1 MTYSLFK
8 RVQSI
13 LLCAMMMISLLAD
26 IPVSAEGNECPLYGQ
41 HKLDGAVMFEAKHPH
56 EQYVV
61 CDCGFAQYT
70 GSTMDYYAECET
82 CNPQECQ
89 HTNTAISWDSNY
101 KMNPVPISETQHQI
115 TGYQYKYC
123 TSCFEHIGSSFE
135 ATEIY
140 NHDFN
145 SNGDCPTCGYTHAC
159 KHSRTKLVVIDGYP
173 AYSQYN
179 ETQHIVDIQYK
190 EMCLDCNDVVNQIV
204 DSAREYKHEDHDFNK
219 KGVCRDCGYVKLEEQ
234 EELKISV
241 SANQSSAEIGSL
253 ISASASASG
262 GDGSYSFA
270 WSVTCNGSTV
280 ADTDSGYGDNY
291 SVTANKAGSYVFT
304 ATVHD
309 GNGNQVSGSSGTI
322 TVEEPACQHPTLEVA
337 WDTYSAVS
345 VSDTEHELTGYQHH
359 YCTVCFEPVGS
370 SFAATERVGHDFN
383 SNGDC
388 PTCGYTYKCKHTN
401 TKFVPIDGYPTY
413 HQHDEK
419 QHIYDVRFKEV
430 CTNPTCGTT
439 VKDLVD
445 SERIYEHQDHRFD
458 ENGKCQDCG
467 YIKQEAQVPLEV
479 AVSRGQASAQTG
491 ETITAKALAIG
502 GDGNYKYSWKVLL
515 NGEEIQVTDLQMGDS
530 YSWRADTAGTYTFS
544 VTVLDGNN
552 DSVTGSSQEI
562 VVSQSK
568 CMHETYTDI
577 PGTVTYEQLSD
588 AKHNKITLMS
598 RVCDICR
605 EPIGEYKKEE
615 SENHTFANGIC
626 SGCGLAEP
634 TADCQHEH
642 AEEKLTDSKISNQGD
657 TNQHIVT
664 ETYSVVCQDCG
675 ITVRTFEKK
684 ALEDHAFNADGVC
697 ACGYAK
703 PTPECDHANR
713 TEVQIGTP
721 TYVNNSEKGHTKTV
735 KVRVECADCGIVLEE
750 EKTVTTTE
758 NHKYENGVCVCGQAE
773 HVHTYEKVVLGQSG
787 YVNQNTS
794 EHDVTVTYVMKCSG
808 CGDTTAQ
815 QTETIRE
822 AHIYTTK
829 GRIETRHQAGLGH
842 ATFDRCVCGAVRYT
856 GYAKYNNC
864 CDCYGHSWGNAY
876 EQNGQWL
883 RKCVRCGNIETT
895 EAPNKTD
902 PATCVHVWDDGHY
915 REEHPHNLIYT
926 CKKCGFVSETAKFI
940 QLEDCCDCVGH
951 LFLDDD
957 YSRCLRCGK
966 VFRCEHQGTVT
977 YSEHPHAHVY
987 WSCEIDGISFE
998 LEDQFRPNGRELSWC
1013 TKCFPQNR
1021 IDNDHL
1027 VNMAEL
1033 TQVAYDTGAI
1043 VDSAISQMGSKSTIE
1058 LTDIFHKIDKKDY
1071 EYRQVDGITVSK
1083 TSRKGIY
1090 SINSV
1095 ICGYETGI
1103 STDQYQ
1109 QNSSSTMHISGLRIT
1124 EESGF
1129 PDSYI
1134 EVTNTADGELILTIA
1149 FEGTQE
1155 LGDALTDASTK
1166 MNSDGVHRGF
1176 AGIAKDYIYGIFNGE
1191 FFVNC
1196 TIDGVTKEYH
1206 LSEVLGKISASDNG
1220 HIRITGHSM
1229 GGAAAQCLAYYLVK
1243 GDLYKVNKEQIEVY
1257 TFASPIPFSYE
1268 TLEDDTYRNM
1278 NVYNFIN
1285 VNDIVPDVG
1294 VSMSD
1299 LIVTRL
1305 AEEGGAAVINTA
1317 TSKEYNGG
1325 YSIAGTNMGT
1335 NIYVNS
1341 DDLVNW
1347 TKSGVFGDH
1356 DMYATYMKLVE
1367 GYVNGTVSSYELD
1380 TDLFYSDFYNLNGYK
1395 NLASFAD
1402 TAEDIV
1408 KVLKIGKA
1416 TVKAGTWGFDLLD
1429 KLGML
1434 E

>member
-26 IPVSAEGNECPLYGQ
+26 IPVSAEENECPLYGQ
-41 HKLDGAVMFEAKHPH
+41 HKLDGAVMFEAEHPH
-56 EQYVV
+56 KQYVV

-89 HTNTAISWDSNY
+89 HTNTDISWDSNY
-101 KMNPVPISETQHQI
+101 KLNYVPISETQHQV
-115 TGYQYKYC
+115 TGYQYEYC

-190 EMCLDCNDVVNQIV
+190 EICRDCDEVVNQIV
-204 DSAREYKHEDHDFNK
+204 DSARDYKHEDHDFNK

-241 SANQSSAEIGSL
+241 SANQSSAETGSL

-280 ADTDSGYGDNY
+280 ADTDSGYGDSY
-291 SVTANKAGSYVFT
+291 SVTANQAGSYVFT

-309 GNGNQVSGSSGTI
+309 GNGNQISGSSGTI

-337 WDTYSAVS
+337 WDTYSVIP

-491 ETITAKALAIG
+491 ETITAKALATG
-502 GDGNYKYSWKVLL
+502 GDGNYKYLWKVFL
-515 NGEEIQVTDLQMGDS
+515 NGEEIQVTDLGMGDS
-530 YSWRADTAGTYTFS
+530 YSWRAETAGTYTFS

-577 PGTVTYEQLSD
+577 PGTVTYEQQSD

-598 RVCDICR
+598 RVCDICS

-615 SENHTFANGIC
+615 SENHTFANGTC
-626 SGCGLAEP
+626 TGCGLAEP

-642 AEEKLTDSKISNQGD
+642 AEEKLTDSKISNQGNTD
-657 TNQHIVT
+657 QHVVT
-664 ETYSVVCQDCG
+664 EIYSVICQDCG
-675 ITVRTFEKK
+675 ITVRTFEKNV
-684 ALEDHAFNADGVC
+684 LENHAFNAEGVC

-703 PTPECDHANR
+703 PTLKCDHANR
-713 TEVQIGTP
+713 VEVQISTP
-721 TYVNNSEKGHTKTV
+721 VYVNNSDKDHTKTV
-735 KVRVECADCGIVLEE
+735 NVRVECADCGITLEE

-758 NHKYENGVCVCGQAE
+758 NHKFENGACACGQPE
-773 HVHTYEKVVLGQSG
+773 HVHTYEKVIVEKSN
-787 YVNQNTS
+787 YVNQNIN
-794 EHDVTVTYVMKCSG
+794 EHDVTVAYVMKCSG
-808 CGDTTAQ
+808 CGDTTEK
-815 QTETIRE
+815 QTETVRE
-822 AHIYTTK
+822 AHTYTST
-829 GRIETRHQAGLGH
+829 GHIEAAHQAGLNH
-842 ATFDRCVCGAVRYT
+842 ETFDRCVCRAVRYT

-864 CDCYGHSWGNAY
+864 CECYGHSWGNTY
-876 EQNGQWL
+876 EQHGQWVH
-883 RKCVRCGNIETT
+883 KCSRCGIIETT
-895 EAPNKTD
+895 QKPEDYNIDTPDNLETLGED
-902 PATCVHVWDDGHY
+902 ECNHELTTRYSV
-915 REEHPHNLIYT
+915 HPHFYSAEY
-926 CKKCGFVSETAKFI
+926 CVKCGKLLDNYGVYTDSKTGTEWTSYNPAGMTVSNCEQCFLNHYNANNKQTEKEIISFAQKFFDLA
-940 QLEDCCDCVGH
+940 QL
-951 LFLDDD
+951 
-957 YSRCLRCGK
+957 
-966 VFRCEHQGTVT
+966 
-977 YSEHPHAHVY
+977 AY
-987 WSCEIDGISFE
+987 WSDDFFA
-998 LEDQFRPNGRELSWC
+998 DQNGNVSYSGL
-1013 TKCFPQNR
+1013 
-1021 IDNDHL
+1021 D
-1027 VNMAEL
+1027 EL
-1033 TQVAYDTGAI
+1033 TQQQVTG
-1043 VDSAISQMGSKSTIE
+1043 S
-1058 LTDIFHKIDKKDY
+1058 LTNATRVQHPDCLIRAETTD
-1071 EYRQVDGITVSK
+1071 DGKLVIT
-1083 TSRKGIY
+1083 
-1090 SINSV
+1090 
-1095 ICGYETGI
+1095 
-1103 STDQYQ
+1103 
-1109 QNSSSTMHISGLRIT
+1109 
-1124 EESGF
+1124 F
-1129 PDSYI
+1129 
-1134 EVTNTADGELILTIA
+1134 A
-1149 FEGTQE
+1149 FEGSQGAKIPHIEFLNAAINSLAENKDKADEALEQAVEGLEDWYATDFTATANEYGVHTGNYNAVKE
-1155 LGDALTDASTK
+1155 LFDSYLYNKETIHAQLWDSEKDWYISDLLEYASKNPSTK
-1166 MNSDGVHRGF
+1166 IQV
-1176 AGIAKDYIYGIFNGE
+1176 
-1191 FFVNC
+1191 
-1196 TIDGVTKEYH
+1196 
-1206 LSEVLGKISASDNG
+1206 
-1220 HIRITGHSM
+1220 TGHSL
-1229 GGAAAQCLAYYLVK
+1229 GGALAQCMAYYLV
-1243 GDLYKVNKEQIEVY
+1243 DRCDIDKEQIVGY
-1257 TFASPIPFSYE
+1257 TFAPTVPFAFKAI
-1268 TLEDDTYRNM
+1268 DDDKFRDM
-1278 NVYNFIN
+1278 HIYNFIN
-1285 VNDIVPDVG
+1285 IYDAVPKFG
-1294 VSMSD
+1294 VVDSNTISTGFVETVANEIANQTAM
-1299 LIVTRL
+1299 
-1305 AEEGGAAVINTA
+1305 AYKGGRVC
-1317 TSKEYNGG
+1317 
-1325 YSIAGTNMGT
+1325 AGTNFGY
-1335 NIYVNS
+1335 NIYLKGDDALRNS
-1341 DDLVNW
+1341 DMFGEHEMSTYHDLLNNINTGR
-1347 TKSGVFGDH
+1347 TK
-1356 DMYATYMKLVE
+1356 YWI
-1367 GYVNGTVSSYELD
+1367 LD
-1380 TDLFYSDFYNLNGYK
+1380 TDLYYDRDYY
-1395 NLASFAD
+1395 
-1402 TAEDIV
+1402 DIV
-1408 KVLKIGKA
+1408 RGEATEALNNLFDEMEDTLKIGH
-1416 TVKAGTWGFDLLD
+1416 GGGGHSF
-1429 KLGML
+1429 
-1434 E
+1434 